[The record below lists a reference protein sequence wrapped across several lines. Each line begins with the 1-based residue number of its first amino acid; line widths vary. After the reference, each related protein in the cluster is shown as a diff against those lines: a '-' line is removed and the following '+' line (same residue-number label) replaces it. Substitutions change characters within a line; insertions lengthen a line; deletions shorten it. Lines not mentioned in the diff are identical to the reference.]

1 MRKIIFSPNAYED
14 YLEWLERDKKI
25 FLKITKIIREAAKNP
40 TQGIGK
46 PELLKHTLSSL
57 WSRRINYEHRL
68 VYSVTD
74 YSIEIISCRF
84 HYS

>member
-1 MRKIIFSPNAYED
+1 MRSIIFSPDAYED

-25 FLKITKIIREAAKNP
+25 FLKITKLIREAAKNP